1 MVRPTA
7 RFAALALLT
16 AGLFISATPTAP
28 EKFAGTWEARAKGTV
43 FLVLK
48 ISAGDKISGTMM
60 AGRVHLDE
68 KGDILDAG
76 PPEHGESPIFFA
88 QVDGD
93 KLIFNFQDE
102 DEDVMEFEL
111 KLAGDDAGELRI
123 VDKDHPDLKGFTI
136 KRAKAKA

>member
-1 MVRPTA
+1 MRTYVRL
-7 RFAALALLT
+7 AAAWLVS
-16 AGLFISATPTAP
+16 AGLAAFAGNGTP

-48 ISAGDKISGTMM
+48 ISAGDKISGSMM
-60 AGRVHLDE
+60 AGRLHLDE

-93 KLIFNFQDE
+93 KLTFNFQDD
-102 DEDVMEFEL
+102 DED
-111 KLAGDDAGELRI
+111 
-123 VDKDHPDLKGFTI
+123 
-136 KRAKAKA
+136 